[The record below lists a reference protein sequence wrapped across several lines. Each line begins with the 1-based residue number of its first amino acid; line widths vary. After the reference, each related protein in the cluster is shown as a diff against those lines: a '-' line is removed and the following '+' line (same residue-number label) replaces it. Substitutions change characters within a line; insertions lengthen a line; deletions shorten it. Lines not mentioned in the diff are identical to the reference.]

1 MKRLPLLIAV
11 VIMAFMAACG
21 GGSSTSSTPP
31 STTASSTQ
39 MPGTPVTVE
48 GGGTYWSV
56 IPAQLHSLHPSDLFL
71 VDADTAYIGE
81 IANTAL
87 FINPDNVSQ
96 NLDKFP
102 SDKAAKIVVYCA
114 SGMKSQ
120 AVAATLVKAGYTRV
134 MQLEGGIIAWMNQG
148 YPTTNKT
155 RTMT

>member
-1 MKRLPLLIAV
+1 MKRLLLVTAV
-11 VIMAFMAACG
+11 VIMSFAAACG
-21 GGSSTSSTPP
+21 GSSNPSAP
-31 STTASSTQ
+31 STTAPSTQ
-39 MPGTPVTVE
+39 MPGTPVAVE

-56 IPAQLHSLHPSDLFL
+56 TPAQLHSLHPSDLFL

-87 FINPDNVSQ
+87 FINPDKVSQ

-102 SDKAAKIVVYCA
+102 SDKATKIVVYCA

-120 AVAATLVKAGYTRV
+120 AVADTLVKAGYTRV
-134 MQLEGGIIAWMNQG
+134 MELEGGIIAWMNQG

-155 RTMT
+155 RTIT